1 MCYIVINL
9 AIFFF
14 SVSEEL
20 HHRTY
25 KNLSSLVG
33 IKEEVVAIVLEV
45 VMLVSGTG
53 RFLDYKEL
61 GTFLSLIWY
70 FEGFSG
76 TLFVH

>member
-25 KNLSSLVG
+25 KNLSLSVR
-33 IKEEVVAIVLEV
+33 IEVEVVAIVLEV
-45 VMLVSGTG
+45 VMLVNGTG
-53 RFLDYKEL
+53 RLLDYMEL
-61 GTFLSLIWY
+61 F
-70 FEGFSG
+70 
-76 TLFVH
+76 